1 MPSNPKKGCGD
12 GNTEQKRTCTN
23 GNIDNCKDAFEER
36 QEPCEIPCTITGI
49 IVSFDIK
56 FYQLAK

>member
-1 MPSNPKKGCGD
+1 MPSNSEKGCGD
-12 GNTEQKRTCTN
+12 GNRKQKRTCTN
-23 GNIDNCKDAFEER
+23 GNIDNCLDTFEER
-36 QEPCEIPCTITGI
+36 QEPCEILCTITGI